1 MVNKKYDSKTTNWQ
15 RVSIW
20 IIAIVMGL
28 GTLLTFFVMVFAG
41 QNSDVDPNTI
51 AAKKQQEAYQKDLE
65 SDEYKAYLK
74 QQEEA
79 KANLRALDGY
89 ADKVTAYNASDITEL
104 TVETLVE
111 GTGATV
117 KAGDTISA
125 NYTGWLPDGTIFD
138 STKSEGSDASSVSF
152 ELAKSKIIDGWVEGL
167 VGKRAGGVYYLSI
180 PSDLAYGETGFGDT
194 IPANT
199 PLRFIVQIV
208 SIVNS

>member
-41 QNSDVDPNTI
+41 QNPDVDPNQI
-51 AAKKQQEAYQKDLE
+51 AAKKQQEAYERRLQ
-65 SDEYKAYLK
+65 SDEYNAYMK

-89 ADKVTAYNASDITEL
+89 ADKVTAFNASDITEL

-117 KAGDTISA
+117 KAGDTISV

-152 ELAKSKIIDGWVEGL
+152 TLSTSKIIEGWVKGL
-167 VGKRAGGVYYLSI
+167 VGKRAGGVYLLSV
-180 PSDLAYGETGFGDT
+180 PSDLAYGESGYRDT
-194 IPANT
+194 IPGNT

>member
-51 AAKKQQEAYQKDLE
+51 AAKKQQEAYQKYLE

-125 NYTGWLPDGTIFD
+125 NCTGWLPDGTIFY

-180 PSDLAYGETGFGDT
+180 PSDLAYGETGSGDT